1 MPRLTPATERLKR
14 GDHRIAALPSRRE
27 PIPDVPSGIDA
38 NLWETV
44 YREAPHLTARDA
56 RLVAM
61 LCRLLDDAVE
71 LRSII
76 ETEGRFT
83 VGARG
88 SQAAH
93 PAVRQLRDAETSI
106 LAVSS
111 ALVLTP
117 LARSRAAVPDAI
129 APASRVEGFRDRMA
143 AQTGAAP
150 IDSMRLSTQGHE
162 PLDPP
167 PTGAPSSF
175 GIPPEAT
182 TTATKQTKENRT

>member
-129 APASRVEGFRDRMA
+129 APASRVEGFRERLTQIGTEA
-143 AQTGAAP
+143 ADSATTMEARPRAARP
-150 IDSMRLSTQGHE
+150 AAS
-162 PLDPP
+162 
-167 PTGAPSSF
+167 GAPSSLS
-175 GIPPEAT
+175 IPPEAT
-182 TTATKQTKENRT
+182 TTATKTTKENRT

>member
-1 MPRLTPATERLKR
+1 VARLTPARERLNR
-14 GDHRIAALPSRRE
+14 GDHRIAALPARRE
-27 PIPDVPSGIDA
+27 LIPDVPARIDA

-71 LRSII
+71 LRGII

-93 PAVRQLRDAETSI
+93 PAVRQLRDAEASI

-117 LARSRAAVPDAI
+117 LARSRAAVPDAV
-129 APASRVEGFRDRMA
+129 APASRVDEFRERLT
-143 AQTGAAP
+143 QIGTGSAKLTPTMGTRPRATRPATDGAP
-150 IDSMRLSTQGHE
+150 TSERIPPSTINGNQSTQE
-162 PLDPP
+162 
-167 PTGAPSSF
+167 
-175 GIPPEAT
+175 
-182 TTATKQTKENRT
+182 K